1 MTKAL
6 KIKIV
11 GIVQGVGFRPFV
23 YRLAKARALKGYVK
37 NLGGSE
43 VEIHIEGREDFLE
56 DFVKA
61 LEIEKPEKAKYDKI
75 IVEETNPKDFE
86 GFEILKS
93 SEDFELR
100 SVIPPDFSICEDCIK
115 EIEDPRSRF
124 YRYPWNSCINCGPR
138 FSMLE
143 KLPYDRENT
152 SMQKFEL
159 CEECRKNYMDPK
171 NFRRFHAQ
179 GISCPKCGPK
189 TYVYRIDGRVIE
201 VDDPIH
207 FTAKNIIDGKIF
219 AIKGVGGYHI
229 ACSAKLDEVVAE
241 LRRRKGRGEKPF
253 ALMVRDLNVAEKI
266 AFIDSLAKKIL
277 ISPEKPI
284 VILPRRNDSQVS
296 KLVAPGL
303 SSVGIM
309 LPYTGFQH
317 LLLKEIPE
325 GFLIMTSANLHGK
338 PICTKIEEVFTELSA
353 VVDYVVE
360 HDREIVHGID
370 DSVVR
375 FTDCKPVFLRRSRGY
390 APNWIE
396 VPSKLPDCL
405 ALGAELQTAGAVAF
419 SDKII
424 LTQYIGDLDDF
435 KTLEKLKKEL
445 KWLVRVYKMKP
456 KFIALDMHPNYHN
469 RAIVNELNFECGI
482 IEVQHHHAH
491 AASAMADAGLKD
503 EEVVAITIDGTG
515 YGDDGTI
522 WGGEVL
528 IANYSSYKRVA
539 SLKPFS
545 LPGGDSAAKYPVK
558 SLIALMASY
567 GFEKD
572 EVFEVLKRNRIL
584 DGLSYG
590 TEEFEITF
598 ELAKKNAGT
607 TTTSLG
613 RTLDAF
619 ASLLGICKLRTYE
632 GEPPMRLEA
641 VAEEGEDRR
650 IELEISKR
658 GSRYLIDL
666 EPLLNFV
673 VDNTGVI
680 SKEDLAK
687 TVLLSLGRAFGE
699 IASFFDLRTLVC
711 GGAAVNTY
719 IFRGIKEKLGRE
731 LIIPKKIP
739 PNDGGIAVGQIM
751 AAAAK
756 IGSF

>member
-1 MTKAL
+1 MTRAL

-23 YRLAKARALKGYVK
+23 YRLAKARSLNGYVK

-43 VEIHIEGREDFLE
+43 VEIHVEGREDTLE

-61 LEIEKPEKAKYDKI
+61 LELEKPEKAKYDKLI
-75 IVEETNPKDFE
+75 IKEVDPEGFE

-93 SEDFELR
+93 SEDFDLR
-100 SVIPPDFSICEDCIK
+100 SVIPPDFSICEDCVR
-115 EIEDPRSRF
+115 EMEDSRSRF
-124 YRYPWNSCINCGPR
+124 YRYLWNSCVNCGPR

-152 SMQKFEL
+152 SMRKFKL
-159 CEECRKNYMDPK
+159 CEECERDYSDPK
-171 NFRRFHAQ
+171 NYRRFHAQ

-189 TYVYRIDGRVIE
+189 TYVYKIDGRIVE
-201 VDDPIH
+201 VDDPIY
-207 FTAKNIIDGKIF
+207 FTAKNIINGKIF

-229 ACSAKLDEVVAE
+229 ACSATMDEVVAE
-241 LRRRKGRGEKPF
+241 LRRRKGREEKPF
-253 ALMVRDLNVAEKI
+253 ALMVRDLKVAEEI

-277 ISPEKPI
+277 TSPEKPI
-284 VILPRRNDSQVS
+284 VILPRKKNSQIS

-338 PICTKIEEVFTELSA
+338 PICTKIEEIFNELSG

-360 HDREIVHGID
+360 HERDIIHGVD
-370 DSVVR
+370 DSVLR
-375 FTDCKPVFLRRSRGY
+375 FTDNKPVFLRRSRGY

-396 VPSKLPDCL
+396 VPFELPDCL
-405 ALGAELQTAGAVAF
+405 ALGAEMQTAGAVAF

-424 LTQYIGDLDDF
+424 LTQYVGDMDDL
-435 KTLEKLKKEL
+435 KTLEKLKREIE
-445 KWLVRVYKMKP
+445 WFVRTYRMKP
-456 KFIALDMHPNYHN
+456 KFVALDMHPNYHN
-469 RAIVNELNFECGI
+469 RSILNEINFDCDVV
-482 IEVQHHHAH
+482 EVQHHHAH
-491 AASAMADAGLKD
+491 AASAMADAGLRD
-503 EEVVAITIDGTG
+503 EEVVAVTIDGTG

-522 WGGEVL
+522 WGGEILV
-528 IANYSSYKRVA
+528 ANYSYYKRVA

-545 LPGGDSAAKYPVK
+545 LPGGDGAAKYPVK

-567 GFEKD
+567 GFERD
-572 EVFEVLKRNRIL
+572 EVFEVLKRNGIL
-584 DGLSYG
+584 DGLHYG

-632 GEPPMRLEA
+632 GEPPMKLEA
-641 VAEEGEDRR
+641 VAEEGEDKGV
-650 IELEISKR
+650 ELEISRR

-666 EPLLNFV
+666 EPLINFV
-673 VDNTGVI
+673 VENLSVI
-680 SKEDLAK
+680 KKEDLAR
-687 TVLLSLGRAFGE
+687 TVLASLGRAFGE
-699 IASFFDLRTLVC
+699 VASFFDLKTLVC

-719 IFRGIKEKLGRE
+719 IFKGIKEKIGRE
-731 LIIPKKIP
+731 PIIPKRIP

-751 AAAAK
+751 VAAAK
-756 IGSF
+756 LGSF